1 VLYEK
6 NELILLQLLKIL
18 IMNIAL
24 HHFRLVDTISKEGTL
39 TKAAKTLH
47 LTQSALSHQLR
58 ELERELD
65 VPIFDRQG
73 KRLHLSD
80 QGYRFL
86 RSSEKILAEIKAL
99 EEDISNYK
107 MGRTGKLTI
116 SMQCYTAYH
125 WLPGIIKYYKKR
137 WPDINIQILSEATR
151 RPLEYLMN
159 GDLDIG
165 IIRTQMVNTRIRY
178 EPIFEDQLMA
188 VLSKDHPLAQKDV
201 IEICDFQDQELILPL
216 YDPSY
221 QDTPVI
227 EALIEAQHVKPKTLH
242 RIHYT
247 DATIEMVNAELGI
260 TVMADW
266 IVEPY
271 LKDRNIVVKPLHHS
285 IAKRAWFAATCKQT
299 PAIQNFLECLKM
311 YFSGVDL
318 NADEPEIPE
327 YTGTMQAVAPFTR
340 YNAVQD
346 IKNYQY

>member
-1 VLYEK
+1 
-6 NELILLQLLKIL
+6 
-18 IMNIAL
+18 MNIAL
-24 HHFRLVDTISKEGTL
+24 HHFKLVDTISKEGTL
-39 TKAAKTLH
+39 TKAAETLH
-47 LTQSALSHQLR
+47 LTQSALSHQLK

-65 VPIFDRQG
+65 VEVFSRKG
-73 KRLHLSD
+73 KRLHLSE

-86 RSSEKILAEIKAL
+86 RSSEKILAELRSL
-99 EEDISNYK
+99 EEDINNYK
-107 MGRTGKLTI
+107 NGKTSKLSI

-137 WPDINIQILSEATR
+137 WPDINIQILSDATR

-165 IIRTQMVNTRIRY
+165 IIRTQMVNTKIRY
-178 EPIFEDQLMA
+178 EPIFEDSLVA
-188 VLSKDHPLAQKDV
+188 IINKDHPLAKKSV
-201 IEICDFQDQELILPL
+201 IEIADFRDEELILPL

-227 EALIEAQHVKPKTLH
+227 ESLIQAQQVKPKTLH

-247 DATIEMVNAELGI
+247 DASIEMVSAGLGI

-271 LKDRNIVVKPLHHS
+271 LKDRNIVTRPLHHS
-285 IAKRAWFAATCKQT
+285 VGKRSWYAATCKQT

-311 YFSGVDL
+311 YFSG
-318 NADEPEIPE
+318 ADMNVEETENEPIVIQHTLGKSSSPIAASK
-327 YTGTMQAVAPFTR
+327 YGRMASNYSSVGDTR
-340 YNAVQD
+340 
-346 IKNYQY
+346 NYQY

>member
-1 VLYEK
+1 
-6 NELILLQLLKIL
+6 
-18 IMNIAL
+18 MNIAL

-39 TKAAKTLH
+39 TKAANTLH
-47 LTQSALSHQLR
+47 LTQSALSHQLK
-58 ELERELD
+58 ELEKELE
-65 VPIFDRQG
+65 VEIFKRQG
-73 KRLHLSD
+73 KRLHLSE

-86 RSSEKILAEIKAL
+86 RTSEKILAELKSL
-99 EEDISNYK
+99 EEDINNYK
-107 MGRTGKLTI
+107 NGKTGKLSI

-137 WPDINIQILSEATR
+137 WPDINIQILSDATR

-165 IIRTQMVNTRIRY
+165 IVRTQMVNTKIRY
-178 EPIFEDQLMA
+178 EPIFEERLIA
-188 VLSKDHPLAQKDV
+188 VICKDHPLAKKNI
-201 IEICDFQDQELILPL
+201 IEISDFQGEELILPL

-227 EALIEAQHVKPKTLH
+227 ESLIEAQQVKPKTLH

-247 DATIEMVNAELGI
+247 DAAIEMVSAGLGI

-266 IVEPY
+266 ILEPY
-271 LKDRNIVVKPLHHS
+271 LKDRNIIAKPLHHS
-285 IAKRAWFAATCKQT
+285 VAKRAWYAATCKQT

-311 YFSGVDL
+311 YFSG
-318 NADEPEIPE
+318 ADMNFDEAEKK
-327 YTGTMQAVAPFTR
+327 MVVMDQAYQKQAS
-340 YNAVQD
+340 VQASTVRFNKEAIARSVLD

>member
-1 VLYEK
+1 
-6 NELILLQLLKIL
+6 
-18 IMNIAL
+18 MNIAL
-24 HHFRLVDTISKEGTL
+24 HHFRLIDTISKDGTL
-39 TKAAKTLH
+39 TKAAGTLR
-47 LTQSALSHQLR
+47 LTQSALSHQLK

-65 VPIFDRQG
+65 VEIFSRQG
-73 KRLHLSD
+73 KRLHLTE

-86 RSSEKILAEIKAL
+86 RSSEKILAEIKSL
-99 EEDISNYK
+99 EEDINNYK
-107 MGRTGKLTI
+107 NGRTGNLSI

-125 WLPGIIKYYKKR
+125 WLPGIIKYYKKQ
-137 WPDINIQILSEATR
+137 WPDINIQIMSDATR
-151 RPLEYLMN
+151 RPLEFLMN

-178 EPIFEDQLMA
+178 EPIFEDRLVA
-188 VLSKDHPLAQKDV
+188 VICKDHPLAQKDV
-201 IEICDFQDQELILPL
+201 IEISDFQDQELILPL

-227 EALIEAQHVKPKTLH
+227 ESLIQSQHVKPKTLH

-247 DATIEMVNAELGI
+247 DATIEMVNADLGM

-271 LKDRNIVVKPLHHS
+271 LQGRNIVTKPLHHS

-311 YFSGVDL
+311 YFSG
-318 NADEPEIPE
+318 ADMNVEEIEKKQIIKEHVIQKQIVVPPAARFSQE
-327 YTGTMQAVAPFTR
+327 AVAF
-340 YNAVQD
+340 NSVQD
-346 IKNYQY
+346 IRNYQY

>member
-1 VLYEK
+1 
-6 NELILLQLLKIL
+6 
-18 IMNIAL
+18 MNIAL

-39 TKAAKTLH
+39 TKAAHTLH
-47 LTQSALSHQLR
+47 LTQSALSHQLK

-65 VPIFDRQG
+65 VEIFKRQG

-80 QGYRFL
+80 QGQRFL
-86 RSSEKILAEIKAL
+86 RSSEKILAEIRSL
-99 EEDISNYK
+99 EEDINNYK
-107 MGRTGKLTI
+107 NGQNSKLSI

-137 WPDINIQILSEATR
+137 WPDVNIQILSDATR

-165 IIRTQMVNTRIRY
+165 IIRTQMVNTKIRY
-178 EPIFEDQLMA
+178 EPIFEDRLTA
-188 VLSKDHPLAQKDV
+188 VICKDHPLAKKEV
-201 IEICDFQDQELILPL
+201 IEISDFQDQELILPL

-227 EALIEAQHVKPKTLH
+227 EALIEAQQVKPKTLH

-247 DATIEMVNAELGI
+247 DATIEMVNAGLGI

-271 LKDRNIVVKPLHHS
+271 IAGRNIVVKPLHHS
-285 IAKRAWFAATCKQT
+285 VAKRAWFAATCKQT

-311 YFSGVDL
+311 YFAGADMNV
-318 NADEPEIPE
+318 DEPGKKAVNQD
-327 YTGTMQAVAPFTR
+327 YTPSAQPNVQSARFDKEPVAFS
-340 YNAVQD
+340 AGKD
-346 IKNYQY
+346 FKNYQY